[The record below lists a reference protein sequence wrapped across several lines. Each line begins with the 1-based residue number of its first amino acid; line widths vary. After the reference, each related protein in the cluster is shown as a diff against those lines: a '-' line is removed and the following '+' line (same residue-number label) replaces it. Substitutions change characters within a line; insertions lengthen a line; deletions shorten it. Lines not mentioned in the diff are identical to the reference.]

1 MSKIDPMELASAIA
15 DYELIDAIVNPPRSR
30 NNEKKN
36 ISVDNMQAN
45 VTFREDNTEECYKV
59 IITVT
64 IPRK

>member
-15 DYELIDAIVNPPRSR
+15 DYELIDAIVNPPR

-36 ISVDNMQAN
+36 ISVNNRQAN
-45 VTFREDNTEECYKV
+45 VTFQEDNTEEYYKA

>member
-1 MSKIDPMELASAIA
+1 MSKIEPMELASAIA

-36 ISVDNMQAN
+36 ISVNNRQAN
-45 VTFREDNTEECYKV
+45 VTFQEDNTEEYYKV

>member
-15 DYELIDAIVNPPRSR
+15 DYELIDAIVNPPR

-36 ISVDNMQAN
+36 ISVNNRQAN
-45 VTFREDNTEECYKV
+45 VTFQEDNTEEYYKV